1 MTPPDSAVTALPATT
16 VENKF
21 TVHWGGSDARSGLC
35 WYDIQV
41 RDGNRSDSAWE
52 DWLVNTDTTAALF
65 AGQPGH
71 TYYFRSRAMDEIGNW
86 EPWPTLADGDTHTR
100 IDPSSAPPVVWW
112 NDDYDEKRNLIILN
126 NDTDTMPTGF
136 PVHVRFD
143 ASTDPTAA
151 EIYAASL
158 SATKGDDI
166 RIVHNNQTQLDRVI
180 YTMQSNQIDIWFPIQ
195 AGLGGGQ
202 TDSTNYQ
209 IYYGNASAS
218 SPPANSNNVF
228 LPHADGNTMG
238 LWHFQE
244 GSGSTVKTS
253 GRSHN
258 GSFLSTVVG

>member
-1 MTPPDSAVTALPATT
+1 
-16 VENKF
+16 
-21 TVHWGGSDARSGLC
+21 
-35 WYDIQV
+35 
-41 RDGNRSDSAWE
+41 
-52 DWLVNTDTTAALF
+52 
-65 AGQPGH
+65 
-71 TYYFRSRAMDEIGNW
+71 
-86 EPWPTLADGDTHTR
+86 
-100 IDPSSAPPVVWW
+100 
-112 NDDYDEKRNLIILN
+112 
-126 NDTDTMPTGF
+126 MPTGF

-244 GSGSTVKTS
+244 GSGSTIHDIS

-258 GSFLSTVVG
+258 GSFVNGAWGDGYLGRAGVFNGSSSYVEVGHSDDFKPGAITFETWVYANAFGAHIFDKDGYWIRINNDGEISLVTKAGGGDRYLAKSDGYHPEWVASCSGLL